1 MLALGELA
9 VHELDVAHERSV
21 VGRSGAGGGEEEQ
34 AGLELDD
41 GPPRPGGRTV
51 VPVRCLLPQR
61 LHPIGDPAR
70 VAAWHGDALRGAPH
84 LSARQNLIESAEV
97 VDAAAE
103 HAARDVDEPGLD
115 EERRQ
120 PARQAL
126 DDRVRTR
133 AVSLGE
139 AADGGVQR
147 RRKVFAQ
154 DGAAVGR
161 PQAGCLGLPFVEHD
175 LNGAVAGGVS
185 VALASGLP
193 AASVTCTLRCLGC
206 ASARSISA
214 PRIAKAKRPSASAR
228 VRRASTLRP
237 SPVSS
242 TLALPNLWPVFVTTH
257 PSISKLRMGPAPNCA
272 WGLNVNRG
280 ERYTQ
285 EFVGGEPL
293 QPRYIGAL

>member
-84 LSARQNLIESAEV
+84 LGARQNLIESAEV

-175 LNGAVAGGVS
+175 LNGAVAGGGQRR
-185 VALASGLP
+185 ARERLARGVRHLHPQAPRVRLREVQIGAADREGEAAVGVGAGP
-193 AASVTCTLRCLGC
+193 AREHPPPLTCQLDPRPAQPLAGIRDDASVDLEAAHGTC
-206 ASARSISA
+206 
-214 PRIAKAKRPSASAR
+214 
-228 VRRASTLRP
+228 
-237 SPVSS
+237 
-242 TLALPNLWPVFVTTH
+242 
-257 PSISKLRMGPAPNCA
+257 SKLRMGPEC
-272 WGLNVNRG
+272 
-280 ERYTQ
+280 
-285 EFVGGEPL
+285 
-293 QPRYIGAL
+293 